1 MVSTLGFGVLI
12 LGFRKVAVTAG
23 LDDRGA
29 QVLRNVVEDYIETAE
44 PVGSRTI
51 SKKMGQHLSPATIR
65 NIMAD
70 LEEMGYLAQP
80 HTSAGRVPTGAG
92 FRYYVDY
99 LLERRKLAR
108 PDRDQLQR
116 MAGDAASSS
125 EELVRQMSR
134 LLSTLSGQACVVVLS
149 RLSSQ
154 PLRSLTLLR
163 AGSDKIL
170 LVAVTQAGWV
180 EHRLIEGEESLSAD
194 DIQTINNYLGELSA
208 GLSLQQVRVKI
219 LREMK
224 KEKARYDRLMQR
236 ALQLSARALGEGN
249 PKEVYVEGRAN
260 ILEQPEFVED
270 VQKLKRMLRAFEE
283 KSVIVRLLD
292 RALEGGAIQVSIGSE
307 NPVEGLPDISVVA
320 SGYRQGDN
328 TVGSIGLIGPVR
340 MDYSRVIPLVE
351 YSARLL
357 SSVLGHR

>member
-1 MVSTLGFGVLI
+1 VSE
-12 LGFRKVAVTAG
+12 G
-23 LDDRGA
+23 LDERGA
-29 QVLRNVVEDYIETAE
+29 QVLRHVVEDYIETAE

-70 LEEMGYLAQP
+70 LEELGYLAQP

-99 LLERRKLAR
+99 LLELRKLAR
-108 PDRDQLQR
+108 PERDQLQR
-116 MAGDAASSS
+116 MAGDAAFSS
-125 EELVRQMSR
+125 EELVRQVSR
-134 LLSTLSGQACVVVLS
+134 LVSTLSRQACVVVLTRFS
-149 RLSSQ
+149 GQ
-154 PLRSLTLLR
+154 PLRSLSLVL
-163 AGSDKIL
+163 AGSDRIL

-180 EHRLIEGEESLSAD
+180 EHRLIEGEGGLSGD
-194 DIQTINNYLGELSA
+194 DIQTINNYLGELAS
-208 GLSLQQVRVKI
+208 GISLQQLRVKI
-219 LREMK
+219 LQEMK
-224 KEKARYDRLMQR
+224 KEKARYDRLMRR
-236 ALQLSARALGEGN
+236 ALHLGAKALEEDH
-249 PKEVYVEGRAN
+249 PTEVYVEGRAN

-270 VQKLKRMLRAFEE
+270 VQKLKRILRAFEE

-320 SGYRQGDN
+320 SGYRQGDSRF
-328 TVGSIGLIGPVR
+328 GSIGLIGPVR

-351 YSARLL
+351 YSAKLI